1 MFYTYYI
8 KQELE
13 GMNMTVVNKIQQA
26 LVSAQ
31 GLSAQLKT
39 FSMDTDDQYAK
50 QMFSQMSQS
59 AENIMQELQN
69 RLNYLQSEEPQYK
82 QQ

>member
-1 MFYTYYI
+1 
-8 KQELE
+8 
-13 GMNMTVVNKIQQA
+13 MTVVNKIQQA

-39 FSMDTDDQYAK
+39 FSMDTDDQNAK
-50 QMFSQMSQS
+50 HMFTQMAQS
-59 AENIMQELQN
+59 AENIMQELQS
-69 RLNYLQSEEPQYK
+69 RLDYLECQEPQYK

>member
-1 MFYTYYI
+1 
-8 KQELE
+8 
-13 GMNMTVVNKIQQA
+13 MTVVNKVQQA

-39 FSMDTDDQYAK
+39 FSMDTDDQNAK
-50 QMFSQMSQS
+50 QMFSQMAQS
-59 AENIMQELQN
+59 AENIMQELQS
-69 RLNYLQSEEPQYK
+69 RLDYLECQEPQYK

>member
-1 MFYTYYI
+1 
-8 KQELE
+8 
-13 GMNMTVVNKIQQA
+13 MTVVNKIQQA